1 MKRNCQQQQKEKNL
15 VEKRKTEKKTE
26 KKMRRATNARLLILF
41 LYLIKSN
48 WRQLFKLP
56 IYNFLY
62 IIFYLNS
69 RSTKININ
77 NK

>member
-56 IYNFLY
+56 IYNF
-62 IIFYLNS
+62 FYLNS

>member
-1 MKRNCQQQQKEKNL
+1 MRNMMKRNCQQQQKEKNL

-48 WRQLFKLP
+48 
-56 IYNFLY
+56 
-62 IIFYLNS
+62 
-69 RSTKININ
+69 
-77 NK
+77 